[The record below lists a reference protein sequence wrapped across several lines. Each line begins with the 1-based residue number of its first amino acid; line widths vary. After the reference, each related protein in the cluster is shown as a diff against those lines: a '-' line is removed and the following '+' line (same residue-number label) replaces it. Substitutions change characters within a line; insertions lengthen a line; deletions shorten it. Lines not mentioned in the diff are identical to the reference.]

1 MTPSPNHIL
10 KFQRG
15 RRHLNDLRSLT
26 ERWFNGNHHSA
37 RFEVNPTD
45 AGELLI
51 RASVDPIPTDPF
63 SLVISDVIQNFRGC
77 LEHLAYAL
85 TAAFTSPLPE
95 DVARDSQF
103 PIIGDVDRKGNRPR
117 RNSISEPVEMRSW
130 HAPCRTIG
138 YRGVA
143 AVPQRECLPKRTS
156 METRSLVEH
165 RQTQNPSPGRV
176 VLQALYNQ

>member
-1 MTPSPNHIL
+1 MTPFPNHIL

-15 RRHLNDLRSLT
+15 RHHLNDLRSLT

-85 TAAFTSPLPE
+85 TAAFTKPLPE

-103 PIIGDVDRKGNRPR
+103 PIIGDVDRKGNTGQGVVEQIDF
-117 RNSISEPVEMRSW
+117 SGKEPTLTVAG
-130 HAPCRTIG
+130 HA
-138 YRGVA
+138 GVK
-143 AVPQRECLPKRTS
+143 VGEVS
-156 METRSLVEH
+156 D
-165 RQTQNPSPGRV
+165 
-176 VLQALYNQ
+176 LQ